1 MLITKLLL
9 VQHVLL
15 IVRLVM
21 DQQLI
26 LVLHV
31 KQVWY
36 IKVLPVRLL
45 VTQDTL
51 TKQILFVNFVT
62 AHAQPAQLQLII
74 VHLAT
79 LLYSI

>member
-36 IKVLPVRLL
+36 IKILPVRLL

-51 TKQILFVNFVT
+51 TQQILFVNFVT

>member
-36 IKVLPVRLL
+36 IKILPVRLL